1 MSGFGKAITALLGIV
16 AVLAC
21 LTTVGIIGYT
31 AIKGGFDE
39 QPATVAD
46 NQQQLPPD
54 EVVTVS
60 PVPTGEPT
68 ADPHAFYVPTVIDP
82 NHVHNYSEKVL
93 KTATCTEAGQIKY
106 TCNCGDSY
114 CVDILA
120 KGHVPDEW
128 EIAKE
133 PTDTED
139 GYKVKKCIYCDEILA
154 KETLPAKN
162 KGGSGKLNEDGTVH
176 EHLYVSTVEREA
188 TCTLAGLRL
197 HKCSCGDFYTES
209 IPALGHVA
217 ADWEENE
224 AATTSSSGTATKV
237 CVVCGQVL
245 DVKSVPALSPSPS
258 ASASPSAAATGSSA
272 SSSPAAT
279 DAKTSPSPSPT
290 PHVHNYQ
297 TYVVTPAT
305 CTEKGVRSYVCSCG
319 SSYSETIDLDLN
331 NHKFMATFVAPTET
345 QQGYTIYTCLRCNY
359 SYKDN
364 YIMPLSNA
372 ATTEGTDEADNNKT
386 N

>member
-1 MSGFGKAITALLGIV
+1 M
-16 AVLAC
+16 
-21 LTTVGIIGYT
+21 
-31 AIKGGFDE
+31 
-39 QPATVAD
+39 
-46 NQQQLPPD
+46 
-54 EVVTVS
+54 
-60 PVPTGEPT
+60 
-68 ADPHAFYVPTVIDP
+68 
-82 NHVHNYSEKVL
+82 
-93 KTATCTEAGQIKY
+93 
-106 TCNCGDSY
+106 
-114 CVDILA
+114 
-120 KGHVPDEW
+120 
-128 EIAKE
+128 
-133 PTDTED
+133 
-139 GYKVKKCIYCDEILA
+139 
-154 KETLPAKN
+154 
-162 KGGSGKLNEDGTVH
+162 
-176 EHLYVSTVEREA
+176 
-188 TCTLAGLRL
+188 AGLRL

-372 ATTEGTDEADNNKT
+372 ATTEGTDDADNNKT